1 MVFGDVFRVLK
12 RRAELGHRLRKKA
25 AEGRKQ
31 PAAIV
36 FLGDLASSAFQRD
49 IGGYAVAW
57 ALAGLFLLSFALGI
71 RSFYLPQTVL
81 IALMCCGMPPA
92 IMSIAVSRNRSRSSR
107 EGMSLVA
114 ELGRQY
120 RIHGKNIYSAIE
132 YTIESEAD
140 FPVSKKQLY
149 RLLLRLRSASGK
161 DSIKACT
168 DSFAFS
174 LGTIWGSMLAS
185 CIRLAAEKG
194 SDISEGLSDISRQLS
209 SAYKRSEE
217 RRRMNSEATRM
228 TLFLVPLLYVGT
240 VLMAVYYLG
249 ISPGQLLSN
258 QFLSPEGLLFFLIG
272 VFLFVINIAVLRAL
286 SNMKLDY

>member
-1 MVFGDVFRVLK
+1 
-12 RRAELGHRLRKKA
+12 
-25 AEGRKQ
+25 
-31 PAAIV
+31 
-36 FLGDLASSAFQRD
+36 
-49 IGGYAVAW
+49 
-57 ALAGLFLLSFALGI
+57 
-71 RSFYLPQTVL
+71 
-81 IALMCCGMPPA
+81 
-92 IMSIAVSRNRSRSSR
+92 
-107 EGMSLVA
+107 
-114 ELGRQY
+114 
-120 RIHGKNIYSAIE
+120 
-132 YTIESEAD
+132 
-140 FPVSKKQLY
+140 
-149 RLLLRLRSASGK
+149 
-161 DSIKACT
+161 
-168 DSFAFS
+168 
-174 LGTIWGSMLAS
+174 MLAS

-272 VFLFVINIAVLRAL
+272 VFLFVINMAVLRAL